1 MERLETIFGSL
12 PLQKVGTFNLA
23 KEKKVVDLYVAKL
36 IRGKSTDSTIVMMF
50 AEHKEANPVTSRM
63 SDVAWDTFMVRSY
76 PHQKAMLA
84 AVRQINADTIASM
97 RGVRV
102 KAPKWGNIEDVV
114 MAATRRTQ
122 DYTTYEAEALG
133 FTVTGFPESGNQF
146 GNDLE
151 NQVELIPLLTSFNF
165 CVQKKA

>member
-1 MERLETIFGSL
+1 MDRLETIFGSL

-23 KEKKVVDLYVAKL
+23 EEKKTVDLYVAKL
-36 IRGKSTDSTIVMMF
+36 IRGKSTDSTIAMMF
-50 AEHKEANPVTSRM
+50 VDHKESNPTTSRM
-63 SDVAWDTFMVRSY
+63 SDVDWNTFMVRSY
-76 PHQKAMLA
+76 PHTDAMLA
-84 AVRQINADTIASM
+84 AVRHFNLSSIRTL

-133 FTVTGFPESGNQF
+133 LTVTGFPESGNHF
-146 GNDLE
+146 GNDLD
-151 NQVELIPLLTSFNF
+151 NQVELIPLLTSHNF
-165 CVQKKA
+165 SVQKKK

>member
-23 KEKKVVDLYVAKL
+23 AEKKTVDLYAAKL

-50 AEHKEANPVTSRM
+50 AEHKESNPATSRM
-63 SDVAWDTFMVRSY
+63 SDVEWDSFMVRSY
-76 PHQKAMLA
+76 PHAKAMLA
-84 AVRQINADTIASM
+84 AVRHIDVNSVAAL

-102 KAPKWGNIEDVV
+102 KTPKWGNIEDVV
-114 MAATRRTQ
+114 MSATRRTQ
-122 DYTTYEAEALG
+122 DYTTYEAEALDVV
-133 FTVTGFPESGNQF
+133 VTGFADSGNQF